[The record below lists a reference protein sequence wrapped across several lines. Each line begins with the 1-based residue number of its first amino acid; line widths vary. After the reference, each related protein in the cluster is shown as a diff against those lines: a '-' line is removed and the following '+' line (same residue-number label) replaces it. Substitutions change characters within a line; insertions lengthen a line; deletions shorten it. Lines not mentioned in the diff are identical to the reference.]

1 MTIDH
6 NHLFIGG
13 QWVAPTSNSR
23 ISVIAA
29 STEAVVGSVPEA
41 QEADVD
47 AAVAAANHAL
57 ADPTGWRQWSPAQR
71 AAAMERLA
79 DALERRR
86 EDIVQTVCVQNGM
99 PVAQGRQLEA
109 PYPVAVLRYYARL
122 CRDTATEDTRDG
134 LLGGRVVV
142 RREPIGVVAA
152 IVPWNFPQIL
162 AALKY
167 APALASGCAVVLKPA
182 PETVLDSYVLAECVV
197 EAGIPDGVINI
208 VPAGRGVGAYLVSHP
223 GIDKVSFTGSTAAGK
238 CIGEQCAKL
247 LRPASLELGG
257 KSAAIILD
265 DANLDLEA
273 VGAQLFAAT
282 LLNNGQGCFLSTR
295 VLASGRRYAEIVDLL
310 TDFAKTLKIG
320 DALDD
325 ATQIGPMA
333 TAAQRE
339 RVESFIAKGVGEGA
353 RITTGGGRPSS
364 RDRGWFVEPTIFAD
378 VDNGHTIAQQE
389 IFGPVLSI
397 IRYSDDQDAVDI
409 ANDSDFGLAG
419 TIWTSDAQRGL
430 ELARRIHTGTI
441 GVNKYLPDPVGPFGG
456 VKASGIGSELGPEG
470 LTPYRQLKS
479 IYVD

>member
-1 MTIDH
+1 M
-6 NHLFIGG
+6 
-13 QWVAPTSNSR
+13 
-23 ISVIAA
+23 
-29 STEAVVGSVPEA
+29 
-41 QEADVD
+41 
-47 AAVAAANHAL
+47 
-57 ADPTGWRQWSPAQR
+57 
-71 AAAMERLA
+71 
-79 DALERRR
+79 
-86 EDIVQTVCVQNGM
+86 
-99 PVAQGRQLEA
+99 
-109 PYPVAVLRYYARL
+109 
-122 CRDTATEDTRDG
+122 
-134 LLGGRVVV
+134 
-142 RREPIGVVAA
+142 
-152 IVPWNFPQIL
+152 
-162 AALKY
+162 
-167 APALASGCAVVLKPA
+167 
-182 PETVLDSYVLAECVV
+182 
-197 EAGIPDGVINI
+197 INI

-238 CIGEQCAKL
+238 SIGEQCGKL

-273 VGAQLFAAT
+273 VGTQLFAAT

-310 TDFAKTLKIG
+310 TDFAKTLRIG
-320 DALDD
+320 DALDE

-378 VDNGHTIAQQE
+378 VENGHTIAQQE

-397 IRYSDDQDAVDI
+397 IRYSDDQEAVDI

-430 ELARRIHTGTI
+430 ELARHIHTGTI
-441 GVNKYLPDPVGPFGG
+441 GVNKYLPDPVGPSA
-456 VKASGIGSELGPEG
+456 ASRPAVSAPNWDPKVLPRTGN
-470 LTPYRQLKS
+470 
-479 IYVD
+479 

>member
-1 MTIDH
+1 MQ
-6 NHLFIGG
+6 NKLFIGNEWRDAASG
-13 QWVAPTSNSR
+13 QTMEVVNPATEE
-23 ISVIAA
+23 VIAA
-29 STEAVVGSVPEA
+29 VASAGSDDLDVAVHVARTALNGPWSAFSARERGRLVRKLGERLL
-41 QEADVD
+41 ERADEI
-47 AAVAAANHAL
+47 ATLETIHNGKPISESRNIEIPAAAECFEYYGGWSDKITGETIPVKGNHL
-57 ADPTGWRQWSPAQR
+57 TYT
-71 AAAMERLA
+71 L
-79 DALERRR
+79 
-86 EDIVQTVCVQNGM
+86 
-99 PVAQGRQLEA
+99 
-109 PYPVAVLRYYARL
+109 
-122 CRDTATEDTRDG
+122 
-134 LLGGRVVV
+134 
-142 RREPIGVVAA
+142 REPVGVVAA